1 MLLQN
6 QSDEYVCLSKTEGD
20 IWKWAAVD
28 ISRSNIITNVFYI
41 PPNQEPIPRD
51 MFEEDVHL
59 MSRRQNTRVTSPG
72 KLVNEQWASQ
82 GILVPEF
89 NLQVVIFEGG
99 GDSNAPPGI
108 R

>member
-51 MFEEDVHL
+51 MFEEEVHL

-72 KLVNEQWASQ
+72 KIVNEQWTRVRAKARA
-82 GILVPEF
+82 LKF
-89 NLQVVIFEGG
+89 N
-99 GDSNAPPGI
+99 
-108 R
+108 